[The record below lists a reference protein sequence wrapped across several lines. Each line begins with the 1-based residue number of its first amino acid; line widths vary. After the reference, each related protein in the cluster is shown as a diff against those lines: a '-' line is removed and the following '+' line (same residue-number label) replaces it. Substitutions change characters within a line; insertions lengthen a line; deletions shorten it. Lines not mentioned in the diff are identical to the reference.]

1 MRIVLAL
8 FLVAGSALLFACGGT
23 AKKTPA
29 ATPSVAAATAPASS
43 PTRDAATNTAVPA
56 TIAAATPTPAA
67 ATIAAPTAA
76 AAPSTA
82 APQATEV
89 ASDPTIAAPPPPPP
103 PASGGALTL
112 VALNLEFDTSSLSA
126 AAGPVAVTLDNQDRG
141 IAHNIHFF
149 SKTGSIGMTDVDSGP
164 SMHTLTL
171 GPLAPG
177 AYSFKCDV
185 HPTTMKGILTV
196 S

>member
-1 MRIVLAL
+1 M
-8 FLVAGSALLFACGGT
+8 
-23 AKKTPA
+23 
-29 ATPSVAAATAPASS
+29 
-43 PTRDAATNTAVPA
+43 
-56 TIAAATPTPAA
+56 
-67 ATIAAPTAA
+67 
-76 AAPSTA
+76 
-82 APQATEV
+82 
-89 ASDPTIAAPPPPPP
+89 
-103 PASGGALTL
+103 TL

-164 SMHTLTL
+164 LMQTLSL
-171 GPLAPG
+171 GTLAPG

-185 HPTTMKGILTV
+185 HPITMKGILTV